1 MDRIKVIIPNEDIYL
16 LINLVIRYRRERD
29 YYKKRIRE
37 LEERVKELEEDLDAS
52 DPMNFIKGGKS
63 SSNFNTDFFDFFGFD
78 KK

>member
-52 DPMNFIKGGKS
+52 DPMNFIKGGKG
-63 SSNFNTDFFDFFGFD
+63 SSNFNTDFFDFLGFD